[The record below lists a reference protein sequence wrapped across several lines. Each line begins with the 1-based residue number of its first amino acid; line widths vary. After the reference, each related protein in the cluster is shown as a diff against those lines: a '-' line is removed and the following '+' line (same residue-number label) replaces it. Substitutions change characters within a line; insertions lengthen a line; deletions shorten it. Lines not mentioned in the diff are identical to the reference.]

1 MPSEKASQAILELLD
16 VMRRLRSPGGCPW
29 DAEQTPLSLAPYILE
44 EAAEVV
50 DAIESGDPAAIQDE
64 VGDLLLQVVF
74 LAQIH
79 NERSL
84 FDFSDVARG
93 ISQKLIRRHPHVFEQ
108 SNQCLSAAELD
119 QQWERIKRSEKPE
132 ADCAPHPFGQIPVN
146 LPALQ
151 RAVKL
156 LDRADKAGRLDQLDC
171 HSTASEPLTET
182 ELGQELFKLAIRAR
196 RSGLDP
202 EQALRHHIRRLLEGV
217 EADFIS
223 DNSTGQT

>member
-1 MPSEKASQAILELLD
+1 MPSENTCQPILELLD

-50 DAIESGDPAAIQDE
+50 DAIECGDPAAIQDE
-64 VGDLLLQVVF
+64 AGDLLLQVVF

-79 NERSL
+79 SEQAL

-93 ISQKLIRRHPHVFEQ
+93 ISHKLIRRHPHVFEQ
-108 SNQCLSAAELD
+108 NNQNLSTAELD
-119 QQWERIKRSEKPE
+119 QQWERIKRSEKPTD
-132 ADCAPHPFGQIPVN
+132 DCVSHPFGQIPVN

-156 LDRADKAGRLDQLDC
+156 LNRADKVGMLSQID
-171 HSTASEPLTET
+171 HSSADNNPLTES
-182 ELGQELFKLAIRAR
+182 ELGEELFKLAAR
-196 RSGLDP
+196 GRHAGLDP
-202 EQALRHHIRRLLEGV
+202 EQALRRYIRQLLD
-217 EADFIS
+217 ASKTDDIL
-223 DNSTGQT
+223 DHNTGQR